1 VLRKRVLVVDGTEE
15 TELVLR
21 AALEPRGLAVD
32 RIRSDQPPADDLP
45 PRVIVLHDAS
55 ATAIPNCSDWELVPR
70 IIVGSAKV
78 AEPASPQKQIGSP
91 FHYRDL
97 INAIQVFL
105 DDAA

>member
-32 RIRSDQPPADDLP
+32 RIRSDQPPADDLA
-45 PRVIVLHDAS
+45 PRVIVLHDAP
-55 ATAIPNCSDWELVPR
+55 ATAIPNCSDWESVPR

-78 AEPASPQKQIGSP
+78 SELTAPQKQIGSP

-97 INAIQVFL
+97 VSAIHGFL